1 MIFRA
6 NQAVPMRIVHLISE
20 ARLTHTEGEFNVV
33 CALRCDNIRYA
44 MPNWANQVSLLQK
57 I

>member
-6 NQAVPMRIVHLISE
+6 NQAMSMRIAHLMGE

-33 CALRCDNIRYA
+33 CALRCDNIRHG
-44 MPNWANQVSLLQK
+44 MPNWANQVSPLQK